1 MNFTDFSKEELDNLA
16 KPEDYRKG
24 LFIEVGG
31 QIRKL
36 SAVTNADGEKE
47 EIYIPWPKDS
57 LYRAYGKD
65 FVNETIFKEMPKF
78 DGETLKPDHLNY
90 NLVVDRRLNTYH
102 PLKYKPMPGPDWRHI
117 DELFHHIFGDQYEM
131 GLDYVQILY
140 TDPMQKLP
148 LLLLVSEENN
158 TGKST
163 FCNFL
168 KKIFGQNAI
177 GMNSEGLRSRFTSTW
192 VNKLLVFVEEKLLD
206 KDSDGDMIKNLVT
219 GFTTQ
224 SEAKG
229 KDREEV
235 PFFAKLVMTSNNIYT
250 PIVIHEDD
258 TRTWVRD
265 IPSLPKKVPGSPDF
279 LTECEKEIP
288 YFLHF
293 LINRQLSIPYED
305 RLWFAHERFRT
316 AGWERIVNACRSNLE
331 KQVAALLLDIMEYCG
346 IDVLRYSVTHLV
358 DTLALEKIKTDRV
371 AIRHLLKERW
381 HLPMTEKEKERY
393 ELYQPNVGG
402 QERYIHTSTT
412 GKWYEFRKEFL
423 QSLTV

>member
-1 MNFTDFSKEELDNLA
+1 MNFTDFTKEQLENLA

-36 SAVTNADGEKE
+36 SSVTKADGEKE

-65 FVNETIFKEMPKF
+65 FVNETIFKEMPKL
-78 DGETLKPDHLNY
+78 DGETLRPDHLNY
-90 NLVVDRRLNTYH
+90 NLVVDRYLNTYH

-117 DELFHHIFGDQYEM
+117 DELFHHIFENQYEL

-140 TDPMQKLP
+140 TKPMQKLP
-148 LLLLVSEENN
+148 LLLLLSRENN

-168 KKIFGQNAI
+168 KKVFGDNAT

-206 KDSDGDMIKNLVT
+206 KDSDCDMIKNLVT
-219 GFTTQ
+219 GFSTQ

-229 KDREEV
+229 KDRKEV
-235 PFFAKLVMTSNNIYT
+235 PLFAKLIMTSNNIYT

-258 TRTWVRD
+258 TRTWIRD
-265 IPSLPKKVPGSPDF
+265 VPTLPKKVPGSPDF

-288 YFLHF
+288 YFLDF
-293 LINRQLSIPYED
+293 LLHRQLSTQCED
-305 RLWFAHERFRT
+305 RLWFSPERLRT
-316 AGWERIVNACRSNLE
+316 TAWQRIVNACRSNME
-331 KQVAALLLDIMEYCG
+331 KQLTEILLDIMDTFN
-346 IDVLRYSVTHLV
+346 IDVLRYSVV
-358 DTLALEKIKTDRV
+358 NIVEMLAIDKTKTDRV
-371 AIRHLLKERW
+371 AVKQLLKDRW
-381 HLPMTEKEKERY
+381 NLPMTDKEKERY
-393 ELYQPNVGG
+393 DLYMPNLGG
-402 QERYIHTSTT
+402 VQKYSRTSTT